1 MKVSYYSVFQ
11 YDIDGISISFPDIPS
26 ALTCADNDE
35 GGKRFAKE
43 ALVLALHGLPISELP
58 TPTPADSIKM
68 KEGQKSFLITAEF
81 EIADGKLF
89 SQSVREFG

>member
-35 GGKRFAKE
+35 DGKKFAEE
-43 ALVLALHGLPISELP
+43 ALVLALHGLPISQLP
-58 TPTPADSIKM
+58 TPTSADSIKT
-68 KEGQKSFLITAEF
+68 KTGQKSFLITAEF
-81 EIADGKLF
+81 EIANGKLV
-89 SQSVREFG
+89 SQSVREFS